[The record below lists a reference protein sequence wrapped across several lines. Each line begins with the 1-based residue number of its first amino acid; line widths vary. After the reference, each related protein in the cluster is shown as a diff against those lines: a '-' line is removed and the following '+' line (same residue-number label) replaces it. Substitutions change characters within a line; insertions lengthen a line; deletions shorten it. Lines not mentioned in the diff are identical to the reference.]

1 MKTVPRS
8 RTIILSLA
16 LLLAHVLSCKTE
28 TVRRSGLD
36 HPNLRRFDD
45 HNINQVIITA
55 WDNFSRNNY
64 EAAAL
69 DFERLLHK
77 SYVDDDILFG
87 AGISW
92 YRHSNAK
99 KALAY
104 STGALEKNPGHF
116 EALMLR
122 AAVYQGMGRM
132 ELARKDLEKIAEM
145 NFEKPLVCGYYF
157 DENDIAGRVKFDAR
171 KAQAKKMLGGE

>member
-1 MKTVPRS
+1 MKTAPRS

-28 TVRRSGLD
+28 TVRRTGLD

-45 HNINQVIITA
+45 HQINQVIITA

-122 AAVYQGMGRM
+122 AAVYQGLGRM
-132 ELARKDLEKIAEM
+132 ELARKDLEKIAGM